1 MYACNQPATF
11 PPAIL
16 LLHLA
21 LLISYPSPI
30 PSYPPCS
37 HIYGMVCF
45 LLPYPAAC
53 YAHITRLGPRS
64 CCCRLARQT
73 RREGGRIRRG
83 KEQACLAWSQSLLP
97 FHLLSRLSSTRV
109 PPLLLLLS
117 LLFVSFSIFLPPT
130 RGSAR
135 RRALYMPAYSPAGI
149 RHGRV
154 NTRRILLM
162 VMAQGR
168 SPLILAAVTSHEGIF

>member
-11 PPAIL
+11 SPAILL

-45 LLPYPAAC
+45 LLPFPAAC

-73 RREGGRIRRG
+73 RREPGRIRRG
-83 KEQACLAWSQSLLP
+83 KEQEQACLVPIFAPLPSALQALLL
-97 FHLLSRLSSTRV
+97 HSSPSPP
-109 PPLLLLLS
+109 PPLAPLC
-117 LLFVSFSIFLPPT
+117 VIFHFL
-130 RGSAR
+130 
-135 RRALYMPAYSPAGI
+135 
-149 RHGRV
+149 
-154 NTRRILLM
+154 
-162 VMAQGR
+162 
-168 SPLILAAVTSHEGIF
+168 TSHEGISEEEGTLYACLPTRLRGYAMAGLILTEYCLWLWPKDDPC

>member
-11 PPAIL
+11 SPAILL

-45 LLPYPAAC
+45 LLPFPAAC

-73 RREGGRIRRG
+73 RRREAGSGEGRSR
-83 KEQACLAWSQSLLP
+83 LAWSQSLLP
-97 FHLLSRLSSTRV
+97 FPSICSPGSP
-109 PPLLLLLS
+109 PPLES
-117 LLFVSFSIFLPPT
+117 LPSSRSSLCHFPFSYLP
-130 RGSAR
+130 RGDQRGGGGHSIC
-135 RRALYMPAYSPAGI
+135 LPAYSPAGDTPWP
-149 RHGRV
+149 G
-154 NTRRILLM
+154 
-162 VMAQGR
+162 
-168 SPLILAAVTSHEGIF
+168 

>member
-11 PPAIL
+11 SPAIL
-16 LLHLA
+16 LPHLA

-45 LLPYPAAC
+45 LLPFPAAC

-73 RREGGRIRRG
+73 RREPGRIRRG
-83 KEQACLAWSQSLLP
+83 KEQACLVPIFAPLP
-97 FHLLSRLSSTRV
+97 SICSPGSPP
-109 PPLLLLLS
+109 PPLES
-117 LLFVSFSIFLPPT
+117 LPSSSSRSSLCHFPFSYLPRGDQREEGTLYACLPT
-130 RGSAR
+130 RLRGYAV
-135 RRALYMPAYSPAGI
+135 AG
-149 RHGRV
+149 
-154 NTRRILLM
+154 
-162 VMAQGR
+162 
-168 SPLILAAVTSHEGIF
+168 LILTEYCLWLWPKDDPC

>member
-73 RREGGRIRRG
+73 RREAGSGEGR
-83 KEQACLAWSQSLLP
+83 
-97 FHLLSRLSSTRV
+97 SRLALPGPNLCSPSICSPGS
-109 PPLLLLLS
+109 PPLES
-117 LLFVSFSIFLPPT
+117 LPSSSSSRSSLCHFPFSYLPRGDQRGGGHSICLPT
-130 RGSAR
+130 RLRGYA
-135 RRALYMPAYSPAGI
+135 MAG
-149 RHGRV
+149 
-154 NTRRILLM
+154 
-162 VMAQGR
+162 
-168 SPLILAAVTSHEGIF
+168 LIHAEYCLWLWPKDDPC

>member
-11 PPAIL
+11 SPAIL
-16 LLHLA
+16 LPHLA

-45 LLPYPAAC
+45 LLPFPAAC

-73 RREGGRIRRG
+73 RREPGRIRRG
-83 KEQACLAWSQSLLP
+83 KEQACLVPIFAPLP
-97 FHLLSRLSSTRV
+97 FHLLSRLSSSTRV
-109 PPLLLLLS
+109 PPLLPSPSSSRSS
-117 LLFVSFSIFLPPT
+117 LCHFPFSYLPRGDQREEGTLYACLPT
-130 RGSAR
+130 RLRG
-135 RRALYMPAYSPAGI
+135 YTMAG
-149 RHGRV
+149 
-154 NTRRILLM
+154 
-162 VMAQGR
+162 
-168 SPLILAAVTSHEGIF
+168 LILTEYCLWLWPKDDPC